1 MAEKSRKQRSPLDP
15 VFKQVLVDEF
25 AGYQAALQTEVEVGR
40 LPRKIDAVLT
50 VEAEEER
57 QKICAETPFFYCTK
71 HNQVEFKGRRDRL
84 TEAGY
89 HIIDGRKHFLVS
101 ERKVSA
107 LELTVTIIC
116 AGKPQAVLTYAQ
128 QLQRPFMSVADGY
141 YKREGHPPIYL
152 IVINELPIIPKNYPL
167 LLFASSDRKFREFL
181 EQVVGAG
188 NSTYIRYA
196 YEVRP
201 KVTKEV
207 LTMAGISTTL
217 SREDLEFMAE
227 DIGPELVPFLK
238 PKDLLQGMDREKQR
252 EFISLLSPQEILAT
266 ISMEDLLKGI
276 SPEQRKTL
284 LELMLKTLASG
295 FSGQSKSEG

>member
-57 QKICAETPFFYCTK
+57 QKICVETPFFYCAK
-71 HNQVEFKGRRDRL
+71 HNQMEFKGRRDRL
-84 TEAGY
+84 TEEGY
-89 HIIDGRKHFLVS
+89 HTIDGRKHFLLS

-107 LELTVTIIC
+107 FELTVTVIC

-128 QLQRPFMSVADGY
+128 QLQRPFMPVADGY
-141 YKREGHPPIYL
+141 YKREGYPPLYL

-181 EQVVGAG
+181 EQVVVAG

-207 LTMAGISTTL
+207 LTMAGISSTL

-227 DIGPELVPFLK
+227 DIGPDLAPFLK
-238 PKDLLQGMDREKQR
+238 PEDVVKGMDPEKQVR
-252 EFISLLSPQEILAT
+252 LFRSSLE
-266 ISMEDLLKGI
+266 ELLKSIGLEKLMTEMN
-276 SPEQRKTL
+276 PENRKQL
-284 LELMLKTLASG
+284 LELLLKVQTSTR
-295 FSGQSKSEG
+295 